1 MARGFYLA
9 CELRC
14 GEASRRRRLLRRG
27 VGPPS
32 APGLAGASHRPW
44 SPAAATLP
52 APVLGPTPP
61 PGPAHPA
68 QGPGHAAGPP
78 SAVTCSA
85 GHGAAPGPGAPPVG
99 SRRRCPPAW
108 VTARGAGNVGVQ
120 APAGTC
126 VSLPRAD
133 TQGWDRWRRS
143 RGTRRE
149 TARTRS
155 GSPRAHPLG
164 PTAASECPGGSAAAS
179 AGGHLA
185 RRILR
190 MLRGVRWGLSP
201 VLICVSP
208 MAHGVDVFHG
218 ALSFHIPL

>member
-14 GEASRRRRLLRRG
+14 GEASRPRRLLRRG

-52 APVLGPTPP
+52 VPVLGPTPP

-68 QGPGHAAGPP
+68 QGPGHAARPP

-85 GHGAAPGPGAPPVG
+85 GHGAAPGPGAPPIG

-155 GSPRAHPLG
+155 GSPRAHPFSRVSVPVAPPPPVPG
-164 PTAASECPGGSAAAS
+164 AIWRAAFYGC
-179 AGGHLA
+179 
-185 RRILR
+185 
-190 MLRGVRWGLSP
+190 
-201 VLICVSP
+201 
-208 MAHGVDVFHG
+208 
-218 ALSFHIPL
+218 

>member
-52 APVLGPTPP
+52 VPVLGPTPP

-133 TQGWDRWRRS
+133 TQGWDA
-143 RGTRRE
+143 GDAHAE
-149 TARTRS
+149 LGEKPPGLAPARL
-155 GSPRAHPLG
+155 A
-164 PTAASECPGGSAAAS
+164 PTLSVPPAASECPGGSAAAS

-190 MLRGVRWGLSP
+190 MLRGVRWDLSP